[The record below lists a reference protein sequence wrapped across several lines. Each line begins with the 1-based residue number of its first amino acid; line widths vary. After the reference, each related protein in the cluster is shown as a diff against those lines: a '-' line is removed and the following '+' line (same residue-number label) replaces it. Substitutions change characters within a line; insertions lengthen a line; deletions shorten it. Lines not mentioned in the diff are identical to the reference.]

1 MDRQLLGNLI
11 WFLGW
16 LIAVGVL
23 FALALRLP
31 LLTRLGAVASRIY
44 AGAVIVLIFVVAALA
59 NVALSLHDAQID
71 LTRAKVFTPS
81 QQALT
86 VVDRLEQPVTLTY
99 FFQGQDPNG
108 QRAKDIVES
117 MGRRNPLLKVKTV
130 DPDKEPTLAENFGVK
145 VYNAAVLEADGRR
158 ITVRSVDET
167 EIAIGIQRVLRERV
181 TTICFIEGHS
191 EYPIDNFEFHTH
203 FEGVAGHSHDHADLG
218 VVLTR
223 GHGFGRLRRALE
235 GIGYDVRKITPASEG
250 AIPPECA
257 VTIDAGPRTTYLP
270 AESAALERYLRQGGS
285 LLLMYDLGF
294 TLEPALEQ
302 LLETLGARLPQA
314 VVVDAQS
321 HYGTDPEMVAVTAYE
336 PHPITRD
343 VSFTFYPGV
352 RPLELVPPAAGIK
365 IVPLVSS
372 SADSRTSP
380 VAAVAERQPE
390 AAPAAAA
397 AIAPD
402 LPQARTLAAASE
414 GTLAGADAR
423 PFRAIVIGDSDFASN
438 SFLPYTANSDLALAM
453 VRWLVRDEQAVPIA
467 SRIPAPPQI
476 LLTKAQ
482 MQAVFL
488 VTVVLLPLSMAAL
501 GGLVWWRRR

>member
-1 MDRQLLGNLI
+1 
-11 WFLGW
+11 
-16 LIAVGVL
+16 
-23 FALALRLP
+23 
-31 LLTRLGAVASRIY
+31 
-44 AGAVIVLIFVVAALA
+44 
-59 NVALSLHDAQID
+59 
-71 LTRAKVFTPS
+71 
-81 QQALT
+81 
-86 VVDRLEQPVTLTY
+86 
-99 FFQGQDPNG
+99 
-108 QRAKDIVES
+108 
-117 MGRRNPLLKVKTV
+117 
-130 DPDKEPTLAENFGVK
+130 
-145 VYNAAVLEADGRR
+145 
-158 ITVRSVDET
+158 
-167 EIAIGIQRVLRERV
+167 VLRERV
-181 TTICFIEGHS
+181 TAICFIEGHS

-203 FEGVAGHSHDHADLG
+203 FEGMAGHSHDHAESG

-257 VTIDAGPRTTYLP
+257 VAIDAGPRTTYLP
-270 AESAALERYLRQGGS
+270 AESAALEQYLRQGGS

-294 TLEPALEQ
+294 TLEPTLER
-302 LLETLGARLPQA
+302 LLETLGVRLPQA

-321 HYGTDPEMVAVTAYE
+321 HYGIDPEMVAVTAYE
-336 PHPITRD
+336 PHPITRN

-365 IVPLVSS
+365 ILPLVSS

-390 AAPAAAA
+390 AAPLAAAA
-397 AIAPD
+397 VAPD
-402 LPQARTLAAASE
+402 LPQAKTLGAASE

-488 VTVVLLPLSMAAL
+488 VTVVLLPLSMATL

>member
-1 MDRQLLGNLI
+1 
-11 WFLGW
+11 
-16 LIAVGVL
+16 
-23 FALALRLP
+23 
-31 LLTRLGAVASRIY
+31 
-44 AGAVIVLIFVVAALA
+44 
-59 NVALSLHDAQID
+59 
-71 LTRAKVFTPS
+71 
-81 QQALT
+81 
-86 VVDRLEQPVTLTY
+86 
-99 FFQGQDPNG
+99 
-108 QRAKDIVES
+108 
-117 MGRRNPLLKVKTV
+117 
-130 DPDKEPTLAENFGVK
+130 
-145 VYNAAVLEADGRR
+145 
-158 ITVRSVDET
+158 
-167 EIAIGIQRVLRERV
+167 
-181 TTICFIEGHS
+181 
-191 EYPIDNFEFHTH
+191 
-203 FEGVAGHSHDHADLG
+203 
-218 VVLTR
+218 
-223 GHGFGRLRRALE
+223 
-235 GIGYDVRKITPASEG
+235 VRKITPASEG
-250 AIPPECA
+250 VIPPECA

-294 TLEPALEQ
+294 ALGPELAQ
-302 LLETLGARLPQA
+302 LLETLGVRLPQA

-321 HYGTDPEMVAVTAYE
+321 HYGTDPEMVAVSAYE

-365 IVPLVSS
+365 VVPLVSS

-390 AAPAAAA
+390 AAPVAVAAV
-397 AIAPD
+397 APD
-402 LPQARTLAAASE
+402 LPEARTLAAASE

-423 PFRAIVIGDSDFASN
+423 PFGAIVIGDSDFASN

-453 VRWLVRDEQAVPIA
+453 VRWLLRDEQAVPIA

-476 LLTKAQ
+476 LLTKGQ